1 MADENPMPVQ
11 NQSLHETVLQI
22 LNTPPG
28 ESMTP
33 QMLLGLV
40 GLLDL
45 ASILDYLHGNG
56 PSPTPPISLNAASG
70 ETALTRTDGS
80 PMPLPQNSA
89 NNNNAALL
97 NTLMSLVGTK
107 NGKIN
112 PSLLPLLIN
121 MLSAKSSESPPKQ
134 DKPESASEDKE

>member
-1 MADENPMPVQ
+1 MMSDEMPKPVV

-22 LNTPPG
+22 LNTPTG

-56 PSPTPPISLNAASG
+56 PSPTPPISLNAVNEIPLNRVEAQP
-70 ETALTRTDGS
+70 AA
-80 PMPLPQNSA
+80 LPQSVA
-89 NNNNAALL
+89 NNNNTALL

-107 NGKIN
+107 GGKIN
-112 PSLLPLLIN
+112 PSLLPLLLN
-121 MLSAKSSESPPKQ
+121 MLSTKPADPPPSSKQ
-134 DKPESASEDKE
+134 DNTSDEKE

>member
-1 MADENPMPVQ
+1 MVDESPKPVP

-56 PSPTPPISLNAASG
+56 PSPTPPISLNSAG
-70 ETALTRTDGS
+70 EMALNRSDPQS
-80 PMPLPQNSA
+80 AVLPQGTA
-89 NNNNAALL
+89 NTNNTALL
-97 NTLMSLVGTK
+97 NTLMSLVGSK

-121 MLSAKSSESPPKQ
+121 MLSAKSADSSPPPKQ
-134 DKPESASEDKE
+134 DSTPDEKE

>member
-1 MADENPMPVQ
+1 MTDEYLKPVQ

-22 LNTPPG
+22 LNAPPG

-56 PSPTPPISLNAASG
+56 PSPTPQISLNSATEPAANRS
-70 ETALTRTDGS
+70 ESQSATI
-80 PMPLPQNSA
+80 PQGIA
-89 NNNNAALL
+89 NTGNTALL
-97 NTLMSLVGTK
+97 NTLMSLVGSK

-112 PSLLPLLIN
+112 PSLLPLLLN
-121 MLSAKSSESPPKQ
+121 MLSTKSADSSPPPKQ
-134 DKPESASEDKE
+134 DSSSDEKE